1 MNYSLFNQ
9 VPSAASAPALWQPEQ
24 DHLVSVAPSGLSYL
38 PGYIT
43 SKLETRLL
51 TLLDEATWLDDLKRR
66 VQHYGYRYD
75 YKSRRID
82 YSMYLGPLPHWCEY
96 YAQQLAAEGIF
107 SSPPDQVIV
116 NEYMPGQ
123 GIAPHIDCTPCFEDT
138 IVSLSLGSAC
148 VMNFTQLADPTQRY
162 DQLLERGSA
171 VVLQN
176 AARFEWQHGI
186 KPLKSDTVNGQR
198 LLRQRRVSLT
208 FRKVKL

>member
-9 VPSAASAPALWQPEQ
+9 APSVLSDSVPRQREQ
-24 DHLVSVAPSGLSYL
+24 DHLVSVAPAGLIYL

-43 SKLETRLL
+43 PKLEARLL
-51 TLLDEATWLDDLKRR
+51 DLLDAATWLDDLKRR

-96 YAQQLAAEGIF
+96 YAQQLVSEGIF

-116 NEYMPGQ
+116 NEYLPGQ

-148 VMNFTQLADPTQRY
+148 VMNFTQLVDPTQRY
-162 DQLLERGSA
+162 DQVLERGSA
-171 VVLQN
+171 VVLQHS
-176 AARFEWQHGI
+176 ARFEWQHGI
-186 KPLKSDTVNGQR
+186 KPLKSDCINGQR
-198 LLRQRRVSLT
+198 VSRQRRVSLT
-208 FRKVKL
+208 FRKVQI

>member
-1 MNYSLFNQ
+1 MDVEILARIQF
-9 VPSAASAPALWQPEQ
+9 ALTISFHYIFPPLSIGVGVM
-24 DHLVSVAPSGLSYL
+24 LVL
-38 PGYIT
+38 
-43 SKLETRLL
+43 LE
-51 TLLDEATWLDDLKRR
+51 
-66 VQHYGYRYD
+66 G
-75 YKSRRID
+75 
-82 YSMYLGPLPHWCEY
+82 MYLRTGDKAYEILTRFWIRIFALIFGLGVATGIVMEFQFGTNWAAYSRHVGDIFGS
-96 YAQQLAAEGIF
+96 ALAAEGIF

-123 GIAPHIDCTPCFEDT
+123 GIAAHIDCTPCFEDT
-138 IVSLSLGSAC
+138 VVSLSLGSAC

-186 KPLKSDTVNGQR
+186 KPLKSDTINGQR

>member
-9 VPSAASAPALWQPEQ
+9 VPSVANAPTPWKREQ
-24 DHLVSVAPSGLSYL
+24 DHLVSAPPAGLRYL
-38 PGYIT
+38 PGYVT
-43 SKLETRLL
+43 PKLEARLF

-82 YSMYLGPLPHWCEY
+82 YSMYLGPLPHWCDY

-123 GIAPHIDCTPCFEDT
+123 GIAAHIDCTPCFEDT

-171 VVLQN
+171 VVLQH

-186 KPLKSDTVNGQR
+186 KALKSDTINGQR
-198 LLRQRRVSLT
+198 TLRQRRVSLT

>member
-9 VPSAASAPALWQPEQ
+9 VPSAPSAPAPRQQEQ
-24 DHLVSVAPSGLSYL
+24 VQAVSVAPVGLRYL
-38 PGYIT
+38 PGYIPLH
-43 SKLETRLL
+43 LEARLL
-51 TLLDEATWLDDLKRR
+51 SLLDAAPWLDDLKRR

-82 YSMYLGPLPHWCEY
+82 HSMYLGPLPHWCEY
-96 YAQQLAAEGIF
+96 YAQKLAAEGVF
-107 SSPPDQVIV
+107 SSPPDQVII

-123 GIAPHIDCTPCFEDT
+123 GIAAHIDCTPCFEDT
-138 IVSLSLGSAC
+138 IVSLSLGSPC
-148 VMNFTQLADPTQRY
+148 VMNFTQLSDPTQRY

-171 VVLQN
+171 VVLQH

-186 KPLKSDTVNGQR
+186 KSLKSDTINGQR
-198 LLRQRRVSLT
+198 VPRQRRVSLT